1 MYQLRCTKKCQDILG
16 LKSSNLSEIKDEN
29 FVLGNWYANTFTVNR
44 RKCLL
49 FMEENTLLSFV
60 LVGVRKEHHKSMGK
74 IFKNGVV
81 QLLKLE
87 GVSPFIIQAFEKAPE
102 HIEYTKT
109 DSKKRLGNMNDLLA
123 TYEDMILYEGGL
135 NVCDLDDITMKV
147 NRTPQR
153 NLDWKYS
160 VDVLHEM
167 FGDKM

>member
-1 MYQLRCTKKCQDILG
+1 MYQLRCTKKVQDILG
-16 LKSSNLSEIKDEN
+16 LKSSNLAEIKDEN
-29 FVLGNWYANTFTVNR
+29 FALGNWYVNTFTVNR

-49 FMEENTLLSFV
+49 FMEEKTLLSFV
-60 LVGVRKEHHKSMGK
+60 LAGIRKDHHKNMGK

-81 QLLKLE
+81 RLLELE
-87 GVSPFIIQAFEKAPE
+87 GVSPFVIQAFEKAPE

-109 DSKKRLGNMNDLLA
+109 DSKKLLGNMNDLLA
-123 TYEDMILYEGGL
+123 TYEYRILYDGGL
-135 NVCDLDDITMKV
+135 NFCDLDDITMRI

-167 FGDKM
+167 VGTAI